1 MPQLIVL
8 LAAGVGLYSAYK
20 WVSREAA
27 KATAA
32 ADRAREALKRKA
44 DAAPAGGPKDLGA
57 LVFDEATGTYRPK
70 TDD

>member
-8 LAAGVGLYSAYK
+8 MAAGVGLYSAYK
-20 WVSREAA
+20 WVAREAA

-32 ADRAREALKRKA
+32 ADQARDALRRKA
-44 DAAPAGGPKDLGA
+44 DGAQTGGPKDLGT

-70 TDD
+70 V

>member
-8 LAAGVGLYSAYK
+8 MAAGVGLYSAYK

-32 ADRAREALKRKA
+32 ADRARDELRRRT
-44 DAAPAGGPKDLGA
+44 DAAETGGPKDLGA

-70 TDD
+70 V